1 MTFTHDLP
9 SPTPHAHREDIAR
22 NFIPLGLHVANEAD
36 ITLPRAHYASSI
48 RSSSIARESEA
59 GIDSQSFEEG
69 GIDLGLDM
77 GDDTISIEYGREA
90 RSERASSVAS
100 RRRERQGSLFSTVG
114 KSVRG
119 EGDEGELRLDGSDAG
134 GLGLGMDLDLGG
146 EELDLGLDLG
156 DGFGDAMDVD
166 EPTGAAD
173 RLARARRESTALSS
187 PPPEDERD
195 RDDDPSSLS
204 MDLSLGTANR
214 IAELVAQQEQRAE
227 KVQRPKK
234 RVRMAGAVDE
244 EIELEDGV
252 GRRDVTGILAEVS
265 QKVFLLWW

>member
-1 MTFTHDLP
+1 M
-9 SPTPHAHREDIAR
+9 RVGW
-22 NFIPLGLHVANEAD
+22 GLA
-36 ITLPRAHYASSI
+36 
-48 RSSSIARESEA
+48 
-59 GIDSQSFEEG
+59 
-69 GIDLGLDM
+69 
-77 GDDTISIEYGREA
+77 
-90 RSERASSVAS
+90 
-100 RRRERQGSLFSTVG
+100 
-114 KSVRG
+114 
-119 EGDEGELRLDGSDAG
+119 
-134 GLGLGMDLDLGG
+134 MDLDLGG

-166 EPTGAAD
+166 QPAGTAAD

-187 PPPEDERD
+187 PPPEDER
-195 RDDDPSSLS
+195 DDPSSLS

-265 QKVFLLWW
+265 FGSWS